1 MSDTSLVLL
10 LADSVLALHVLFVA
24 FVVLGLVAILL
35 GKPLRWSWVRNVW
48 FRVAHLVA
56 IAVGVG
62 QAWFGM
68 VCPLTKLEMA
78 LRARAGDAVY
88 SGTFVSHWLEELLY
102 YDAPAWVFV
111 TGYTLFSLLVA
122 ASWLWVPPRGRVA
135 VGGQRG

>member
-10 LADSVLALHVLFVA
+10 LADAVLALHLTFVA

-56 IAVGVG
+56 IAVVVG
-62 QAWFGM
+62 QAWFGI
-68 VCPLTKLEMA
+68 VCPLTKVEMA

-111 TGYTLFSLLVA
+111 TGYTVFGLLVA
-122 ASWLWVPPRGRVA
+122 ASWLWVPPRGRVP
-135 VGGQRG
+135 VGGERG